1 MTSRPKAPAGA
12 GPSPSRVSVSTRDGS
27 YDVLIAPAQLGFLG
41 QTLRGLGIEGRI
53 ALISDAT
60 VLKHWGAFATE
71 SLKAAE
77 FAVVTISV
85 APGEATKS
93 LRGAEALYSRLIEEG
108 FGRHEVVV
116 ALGGGVIGDLAGFVA
131 ATYHRGMPLVHVPT
145 TLLAQVDSSIGGK
158 VAVDHPLGKNLVG
171 AFYSPRAVICDPT
184 VLKSLSRRERWSGVA
199 EVVKAALVADERF
212 VDSLERDLDVIGN
225 GLASEARMSEVVERA
240 VRIKAAIVSEDERE
254 SGRRAILNFGHTLGH
269 ALEAVTGYGPLT
281 HGEAIVIGMRV
292 ALEISAQLGHCS
304 ASDAARALAL
314 LSRFPAPPPLPRPP
328 REAMIAA
335 ARRDKK
341 ARAGAV
347 KFVVLT
353 GIGKADIEHGISD
366 ELLGL
371 AVDRALDEF
380 SDGPR

>member
-1 MTSRPKAPAGA
+1 MNLRPTSPGLH
-12 GPSPSRVSVSTRDGS
+12 PSKVHVASGS
-27 YDVLIAPAQLGFLG
+27 GGYDVLIAPSLLSALGP
-41 QTLRGLGIEGRI
+41 TLRSIGVGGRL
-53 ALISDAT
+53 ALVSDAT
-60 VLKHWGAFATE
+60 VLKHWGAFAAE
-71 SLKAAE
+71 SLEVAGYSVA
-77 FAVVTISV
+77 TISV
-85 APGEATKS
+85 PPGEASKS
-93 LRGAEALYSRLIEEG
+93 LRGAEQLYGQLIREG
-108 FGRHEVVV
+108 FGRSDALV
-116 ALGGGVIGDLAGFVA
+116 AFGGGAVGDLAGFVG
-131 ATYHRGMPLVHVPT
+131 ATYHRGMSLVQVPT

-184 VLKSLSRRERWSGVA
+184 VLKSLSRRDRWSGLA
-199 EVVKAALVADERF
+199 EVAKAALVADEHF

-240 VRIKAAIVSEDERE
+240 ARIKAAIVSEDERE

-341 ARAGAV
+341 ARSGAV

-380 SDGPR
+380 SDGLR

>member
-1 MTSRPKAPAGA
+1 MRTVKVPLGNRSYLIRIGPGLLGRLGDECSRLKPGTRCAVISDRNVAPKFARAAQQTLARAGFDPVLITLPAGETA
-12 GPSPSRVSVSTRDGS
+12 
-27 YDVLIAPAQLGFLG
+27 
-41 QTLRGLGIEGRI
+41 
-53 ALISDAT
+53 
-60 VLKHWGAFATE
+60 
-71 SLKAAE
+71 
-77 FAVVTISV
+77 
-85 APGEATKS
+85 KS
-93 LRGAEALYSRLIEEG
+93 LASVQRCYDQLAAHRLERKSFI
-108 FGRHEVVV
+108 V

-353 GIGKADIEHGISD
+353 GIGKAEIEHGISD